1 MGWRKKDDIWR
12 NSSFRGLPVA
22 NHVAFTRCA
31 FIRPYWTLPAPGPF
45 NKLRLYVSQG
55 VPLWNDLIHKNFL
68 APTIQRVS
76 QGLNIRL
83 TVILKKF
90 CDTDSWQFVNLL
102 WFLDGWSLLHL
113 SSPFIAAL
121 DGCLN
126 GRLLLLV
133 ICVVE
138 NLVGWLVACI
148 IGWFWQYSCIENT
161 LLLDWERRKCLAVD
175 LSGGGWRGHEEVSS
189 QLTWF

>member
-22 NHVAFTRCA
+22 NHVAFTRSA
-31 FIRPYWTLPAPGPF
+31 FIRPNCTLPAPGPF

-76 QGLNIRL
+76 QGLNIKL

-138 NLVGWLVACI
+138 NLVGWLAGCLYYWLILTIVM
-148 IGWFWQYSCIENT
+148 Y
-161 LLLDWERRKCLAVD
+161 WEYLTTWLWEKELQWTWVVVDGGATRRSP
-175 LSGGGWRGHEEVSS
+175 LS
-189 QLTWF
+189 